1 MEVHYTIKEASETLK
16 IAESTIRRY
25 LREGRLKGQKIGRV
39 WRLSETAIAEFL
51 ETNGGLAANKE
62 EAKGEGGEG

>member
-25 LREGRLKGQKIGRV
+25 LREGRLKGRKIGRV

-51 ETNGGLAANKE
+51 ETNGGMKRDGARTE
-62 EAKGEGGEG
+62 